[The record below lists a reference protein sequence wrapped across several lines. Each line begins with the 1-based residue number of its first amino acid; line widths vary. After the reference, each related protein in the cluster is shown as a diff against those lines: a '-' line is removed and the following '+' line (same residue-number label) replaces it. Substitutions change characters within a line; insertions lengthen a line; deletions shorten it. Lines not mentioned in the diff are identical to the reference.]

1 MPALADDPSTWRR
14 PRRGQSLGEYV
25 GDARRGRGMP
35 LDALVRLT
43 GLSTSTLRK
52 IEDGRTK
59 NPGVF
64 TLLSIWRALRLPVDA
79 FELLQPPD

>member
-1 MPALADDPSTWRR
+1 VPTWADDPSTWRR
-14 PRRGQSLGEYV
+14 PQRGQSLAEYV
-25 GDARRGRGMP
+25 GDARRGRRVP
-35 LDALVRLT
+35 LDALVRQT

-64 TLLSIWRALRLPVDA
+64 TVLSIWRALRLPVDA
-79 FELLQPPD
+79 FEHLQPPD